1 MKAFPSTEKGQIMDD
16 IALPNGFWKMN
27 AYAFLI
33 LVLVCSWF
41 AYPLVFGL
49 SYPKQFKGIMLILLG
64 LSLFF
69 NLLSGVP
76 ARLVEFLL
84 EPQWLIPLGFYLIFL
99 LCYTLSTVINFNV
112 ESILILLSSYIKLGF
127 ACFLLLFMPWRLN
140 IKTFNFY
147 TRFIFLLSG
156 MAIILFFL
164 LSKGLVS
171 PLGTIS
177 FPSAGGTTVLE
188 NYGLGLIY
196 RPFTFGGYIIT
207 RLQSFADEPGSF
219 ALGLLPALFW
229 AFFYKR
235 KLMLLVLTLS
245 LLLTMSVGGI
255 FSTGFVAILF
265 AYKKGLSSIL
275 KLFGL
280 LVIMAVLLF
289 SVTPS
294 WMSKGVNAYL
304 ATKYNIEDPTG
315 SHTRG
320 TSMGGRLKG
329 AIATFKILQ
338 EKPWGY
344 GAGQAHNAAGR
355 PVAVGWLVILIEA
368 GLVGGL
374 AYFLAFSWL
383 FFLAIKI
390 FLKENNKIKLF
401 VCASYIASY
410 IMSAQRAQIDA
421 SFWLLWVITSLL
433 MLGVYD
439 KECPNDCV

>member
-1 MKAFPSTEKGQIMDD
+1 MKSPSLIEKDKIMVD
-16 IALPNGFWKMN
+16 IALPNSFWKLN

-33 LVLVCSWF
+33 LVLVGSWF

-49 SYPKQFKGIMLILLG
+49 SHPMQFKGIMLILLG
-64 LSLFF
+64 LSLLF
-69 NLLSGVP
+69 NLLSAVP
-76 ARLVEFLL
+76 ARRVEFLL
-84 EPQWLIPLGFYLIFL
+84 EPQWLIPLVFYLIFL
-99 LCYTLSTVINFNV
+99 LCYTLSTVINSNIQSLF
-112 ESILILLSSYIKLGF
+112 ILLSLYIKLGF
-127 ACFLLLFMPWRLN
+127 VCFLLLFLPWRLN
-140 IKTFNFY
+140 IMTFNLY
-147 TRFIFLLSG
+147 TRFIFLLSV

-177 FPSAGGTTVLE
+177 FPSASGTAILD

-219 ALGLLPALFW
+219 AHGLLPALFW
-229 AFFYKR
+229 AFFHKR
-235 KLMLLVLTLS
+235 KLMVLVFTLS

-255 FSTGFVAILF
+255 IATGFVAILF
-265 AYKKGLSSIL
+265 AYKKGVGSFL

-280 LVIMAVLLF
+280 LVVIAVLLF
-289 SVTPS
+289 SAMPS
-294 WMSKGVNAYL
+294 WISKGVSAYL

-315 SHTRG
+315 SHIRG

-329 AIATFKILQ
+329 AIATFELLQ
-338 EKPWGY
+338 ENPWGY
-344 GAGQAHNAAGR
+344 GAGQAHRAAGR
-355 PVAVGWLVILIEA
+355 AVAVGWLVILIEA

-390 FLKENNKIKLF
+390 FLRENNKIKLF

-439 KECPNDCV
+439 KECPNNCV